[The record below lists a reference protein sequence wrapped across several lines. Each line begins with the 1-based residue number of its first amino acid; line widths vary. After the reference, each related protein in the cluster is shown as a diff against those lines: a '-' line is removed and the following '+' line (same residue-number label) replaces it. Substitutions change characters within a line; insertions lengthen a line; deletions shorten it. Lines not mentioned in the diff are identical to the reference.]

1 MPPATISICLATE
14 DDAPSLASV
23 MTTAFASSDKAYPLI
38 WGSAK
43 EGTHDMVTEK
53 ALFSPVQKE
62 GRVTYKAVDTQSGRM
77 VGFATW
83 NMPKAKVA
91 MSETVGKEER
101 KGWLPELPGV
111 NMELWNEKAAGPKKF
126 YERDVD
132 PSKDIRTS
140 PFISIFHL
148 TFLSTW
154 T

>member
-1 MPPATISICLATE
+1 MPPANISIYLVTE
-14 DDAPSLASV
+14 DDAPILASV
-23 MTTAFASSDKAYPLI
+23 MTTAFAASDRAYPLI
-38 WGSAK
+38 WGSAQ
-43 EGTHDMVTEK
+43 EGTHDMVAEK

-83 NMPKAKVA
+83 NIPKAKVA
-91 MSETVGKEER
+91 MGEAAGKEER

-111 NMELWNEKAAGPKKF
+111 NMELRNEKTAGPKQF

-140 PFISIFHL
+140 PFISIFNL
-148 TFLSTW
+148 TLLPTW